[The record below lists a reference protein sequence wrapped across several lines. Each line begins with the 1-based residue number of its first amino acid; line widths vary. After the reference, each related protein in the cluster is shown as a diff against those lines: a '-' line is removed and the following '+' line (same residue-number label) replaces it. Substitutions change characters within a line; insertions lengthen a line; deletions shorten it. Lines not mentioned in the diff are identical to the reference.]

1 MHSPRTMPRPQPRPV
16 VQTNLPVNHPLY
28 VLQDGFSEFVSRCE
42 GADFEDANM
51 AHQGKMSARDLQKM
65 KQNPGLAYATKPA
78 SELAMDHRDSWQV
91 RMPLS
96 VAAEATLHQPGARIM
111 LCQLSALQLLSA
123 AVSVPQAGTSSSV

>member
-1 MHSPRTMPRPQPRPV
+1 MPSHSIRQSSV
-16 VQTNLPVNHPLY
+16 VQANLRVDHPLH

-78 SELAMDHRDSWQV
+78 SELAMDNRDVWQV
-91 RMPLS
+91 RMS
-96 VAAEATLHQPGARIM
+96 F
-111 LCQLSALQLLSA
+111 QLPSNS
-123 AVSVPQAGTSSSV
+123 